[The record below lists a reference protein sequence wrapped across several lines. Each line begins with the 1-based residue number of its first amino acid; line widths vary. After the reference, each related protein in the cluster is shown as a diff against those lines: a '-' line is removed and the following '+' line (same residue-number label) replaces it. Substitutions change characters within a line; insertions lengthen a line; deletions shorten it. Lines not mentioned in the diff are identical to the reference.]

1 MLDTGLGRAVVS
13 ALPEGRGWATLEC
26 RINFFRPVIRGRL
39 RADARVVTLPRHTAY
54 AEGSIVD
61 EEDRFVAR
69 ATGTFFLTET
79 RVSRERERV

>member
-1 MLDTGLGRAVVS
+1 MLDTALGRAVVS

-26 RINFFRPVIRGRL
+26 RINFFRPLIRGRL
-39 RADARVVTLPRHTAY
+39 PADARVVTLPRHTAY

-61 EEDRFVAR
+61 EEDRFVAP

-79 RVSRERERV
+79 RVSRARERV

>member
-1 MLDTGLGRAVVS
+1 MEFT
-13 ALPEGRGWATLEC
+13 
-26 RINFFRPVIRGRL
+26 RGRL
-39 RADARVVTLPRHTAY
+39 RADARVVTLTRHTAY

-61 EEDRFVAR
+61 AEDRLVAR